1 MLDSGDYYFAIGN
14 NVHDALNNILAAA
27 GHDNPNGMDE
37 EGDASA
43 VYQWN
48 QAEKMSYPTA
58 VSGAE
63 ITNQFDNAS
72 LEYYGQETGYLT
84 RSDWNTFPEK
94 LYGSCCNK

>member
-1 MLDSGDYYFAIGN
+1 MLDSDDYYFAIGN
-14 NVHDALNNILAAA
+14 NVHDALNNILAAQ
-27 GHDNPNGMDE
+27 GMTTQNGMDE

-48 QAEKMSYPTA
+48 QAEKELLSTA

-72 LEYYGQETGYLT
+72 LEYYG
-84 RSDWNTFPEK
+84 
-94 LYGSCCNK
+94 